1 MKRNSNYEAGFIRAR
16 ADEEEYPEEQ
26 ARLAAKKR
34 LWRRVGLAS
43 GSLLVLAVIV
53 ASVVYIRQD
62 TPAKQLAKA
71 RAYSEQGRHVSAI
84 IELKRSLEGNP
95 AQPEARFLLGGEMM
109 EQGDMRNAEIELR
122 KAMDGGLAPA
132 QVLPRLVRSV
142 LYQQKFNDVVSLV
155 SNASID
161 VPEANAELQTMLGT
175 AYFALGRPDAARDAL
190 DVAREMVP
198 NYSGASIAKA
208 EYLISQQDY
217 QGAQALLSSIPD
229 TDKEQAKLQAL
240 KGDIARALNKPAD
253 AVAAYQASLKRH
265 PGDIVVRI
273 SLAQTYIDL
282 GDLDHAQTVVQGLVK
297 DAPINPIG
305 HFLAAL
311 IAYERKDYPTAHEAI
326 TRSVQLVPTN
336 IRTQLLAGAI
346 AREIGDPLEAEAHLR
361 AAIEI
366 DPHNLESRILL
377 ARSYMDRREAAAA
390 ADVLTRA
397 QQDAPT
403 NQEVIAL
410 AAQAALALGNR
421 ATAAKIFDQVGVLQT
436 ADVNAN
442 LSAASLRFA
451 AGNASAGFAQLAAAA
466 KAAPSNTDIDVA
478 LVLSHLQVNQIDAAR
493 ADWNRLH
500 DREPNNARTYNVLA
514 AIDRARGD
522 PVAARRSMEK
532 AVALDPHY
540 YLAISDLA
548 VLDIREH
555 KIDDARARLKKYVDS
570 TPQPTE
576 ALLLLSKIEELAGT
590 PPATVQALLD
600 KAHSADP
607 RSEAVYEQM
616 IGFRVRHNDLA
627 GALATADDGLKIA
640 PNNQQM
646 LMSAGDI
653 AMRLGKVDRAVALFS
668 RLSALGKENPDYFV
682 RLGMAQ
688 LALKLNED
696 ALTSFRQGVKVA
708 PQRFDVQV
716 YTVESLIGANRI
728 DEARR
733 LLFDVTQASPNSPV
747 VAEMDADIKLAA
759 KQYPDAIAGYRA
771 ALSAHPS
778 ADLAVKTGTAL
789 LLSKN
794 RGAAKQFASDWLAQH
809 PKDSG
814 MWVFDAQI
822 ASSAKDYDRALSD
835 YRKAL
840 DGRPNDP
847 LILNNLAWLLDRH
860 GDAQALVYA
869 EKAHALAPDDANLS
883 DTLGWMLVQQGSL
896 KRGVQLLESASA
908 SAPQQVDIK
917 LHLAKAQLKDGRNRD
932 AKITLQALQLAA
944 PDSDEAKES
953 KALLSTL

>member
-1 MKRNSNYEAGFIRAR
+1 MKRDSNYEAGFIRAR
-16 ADEEEYPEEQ
+16 ADDEEHPEDV
-26 ARLAAKKR
+26 ARREAKKR
-34 LWRRVGLAS
+34 LWRRIGLGS
-43 GSLLVLAVIV
+43 GSLIVLAIV
-53 ASVVYIRQD
+53 AAGAIYIRQD
-62 TPAKQLAKA
+62 TPAKQLARA
-71 RAYSEQGRHVSAI
+71 RDYSAKGRHVSAI

-95 AQPEARFLLGGEMM
+95 VQPEARFLLGNEMM
-109 EQGDMRNAEIELR
+109 EQGDMRNAEIEFR
-122 KAMDGGLAPA
+122 KALDGGLAPA
-132 QVLPRLVRSV
+132 EALPRLVRSV
-142 LYQQKFNDVVSLV
+142 LYQQKFNDVVTLV

-175 AYFALGRPDAARDAL
+175 AYFALGRPDAAGDAL
-190 DVAREMVP
+190 DVARQMVP
-198 NYSGASIAKA
+198 NYSGAVIAKA

-217 QGAQALLSSIPD
+217 QGAEALLSSVPSA
-229 TDKEQAKLQAL
+229 DKEQAKLQAL

-253 AVAAYQASLKRH
+253 AVAAYEESLKLH

-282 GDLDHAQTVVQGLVK
+282 GDLDHAQTVVRGIVK

-311 IAYERKDYPTAHEAI
+311 IAYARKDYPTAHESI
-326 TRSVQLVPTN
+326 TRAVQLVPTN
-336 IRTQLLAGAI
+336 IRMQLLAGAV
-346 AREIGDPLEAEAHLR
+346 ARELGDPLEAEAHLR

-377 ARSYMDRREAAAA
+377 ARSYLDRHEAGAA

-397 QQDAPT
+397 QQDAPG
-403 NQEVIAL
+403 NQEVTAL
-410 AAQAALALGNR
+410 TAQAALALGNR

-436 ADVNAN
+436 SDVNAN

-466 KAAPSNTDIDVA
+466 KAAPANTDIDVA
-478 LVLSHLQVNQIDAAR
+478 LVLSHLQLNQIDAAR

-500 DREPNNARTYNVLA
+500 LA

-522 PVAARRSMEK
+522 VAASRRSMEK

-548 VLDIREH
+548 VLDVREN
-555 KIDDARARLKKYVDS
+555 KIDDARARLKKYIEAV
-570 TPQPTE
+570 PQPTE
-576 ALLLLSKIEELAGT
+576 ALLLLARIEELAGA

-600 KAHSADP
+600 KAHSVAP

-616 IGFRVRHNDLA
+616 IGFRARHNDVA
-627 GALATADDGLKIA
+627 GALATAEDGLKIA
-640 PNNQQM
+640 PNNQLM
-646 LMSAGDI
+646 LTSAGDL
-653 AMRLGKVDRAVALFS
+653 AMRLGKFDRAAALFG

-696 ALTSFRQGVKVA
+696 ALTSFRQGVKTG
-708 PQRFDVQV
+708 PQRFDIQV
-716 YTVESLIGANRI
+716 YTVESLIAANRI

-794 RGAAKQFASDWLAQH
+794 RGAARQFASDWLAQH

-814 MWVFDAQI
+814 MWVFDAQM

-847 LILNNLAWLLDRH
+847 AVLNNLAWLLDRNN
-860 GDAQALVYA
+860 DPQALVYA
-869 EKAHALAPDDANLS
+869 EKAHTLAPDDANLS
-883 DTLGWMLVQQGSL
+883 DTLGWMLVRQGNV
-896 KRGVQLLESASA
+896 KRGVDLLERASA
-908 SAPQQVDIK
+908 GAPQQPDIK
-917 LHLAKAQLKDGRNRD
+917 LHLAKAQIKDGRNKD
-932 AKITLQALQLAA
+932 AKNTLQTLQTVA